1 MKVAIIGAG
10 MAGASA
16 AAWLVAAGAEV
27 EVFDKGRSVGGRMSS
42 KRLDEQH
49 YLDMGAQYFTARD
62 PAFTALV
69 ADWQNAGV
77 VAPWSF
83 TPYVFND
90 KLQISADQERRFV
103 GVPSMQQPIKQL
115 LADVAVTTSCRIQS
129 IYQDEQSSWHLSAED
144 GREFSGFTHV
154 LVTTPP
160 VQAAAL
166 VQEFPEL
173 RNLIPDTI
181 LRPCWAVVLTVKSS
195 QTEDFESI
203 HPAKGIF
210 VQTGSVRWACQL
222 QDKPERAATTRWLVH
237 FSAEFTKAHLTE
249 SLETLAGIA
258 VTELERILSCSIEI
272 SESICH
278 RWLFATVDAEQQ
290 SPGILNIT
298 ELPIWLAGDWS
309 FGGRIENAW
318 LAGRQAAEQIWQ
330 SACGSTK

>member
-1 MKVAIIGAG
+1 MRVAIIGAG
-10 MAGASA
+10 MTGASA
-16 AAWLVAAGAEV
+16 AAWLVAAGVEV

-62 PAFTALV
+62 REFSALV
-69 ADWQNAGV
+69 ADWQYAGV

-90 KLQISADQERRFV
+90 TLQISADQELRFV

-115 LADVAVTTSCRIQS
+115 LANVAVITSCRIQS
-129 IYQDEQSSWHLSAED
+129 IYQDKQSRWRLSAED

-166 VQEFPEL
+166 VQEFPKL
-173 RNLIPDTI
+173 RTLIPETI
-181 LRPCWAVVLTVKSS
+181 LRPCWAVVLTVKSAP
-195 QTEDFESI
+195 TEDFHSV

-210 VQTGSVRWACQL
+210 VQTGCVRWVCQL
-222 QDKPERAATTRWLVH
+222 QDKPERAPATRWLVH
-237 FSAEFTKAHLTE
+237 FSAEFSDAHVTAPAE
-249 SLETLAGIA
+249 SLVFSAK
-258 VTELERILSCSIEI
+258 TELERILSCPIEI
-272 SESICH
+272 TDSVCH
-278 RWLFATVDAEQQ
+278 RWLYATVDAAQQ
-290 SPGILNIT
+290 SPGVLNVA
-298 ELPIWLAGDWS
+298 ELPVWLAGDWS

-318 LAGRQAAEQIWQ
+318 LAGRQAAMQIWQ
-330 SACGSTK
+330 NACDSAK